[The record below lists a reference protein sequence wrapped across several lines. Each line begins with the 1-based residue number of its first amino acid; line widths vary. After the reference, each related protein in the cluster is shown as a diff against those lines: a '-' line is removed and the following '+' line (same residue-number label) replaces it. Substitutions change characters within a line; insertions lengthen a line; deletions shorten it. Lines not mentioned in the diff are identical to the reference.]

1 MKRYIKA
8 STEKPTLD
16 QIKVVWSDLEDGSGI
31 MYSVYSRDDE
41 LLFEEVLYYQDVD
54 PDAAYD
60 SAPDMAIAVLSQQYE
75 LSDQALAELQVT

>member
-16 QIKVVWSDLEDGSGI
+16 HLQVVWSELENGSGLL
-31 MYSVYSRDDE
+31 YSVRTDDGE
-41 LLFEEVLYYQDVD
+41 ILFEEVFDYQDVD
-54 PDAAYD
+54 VDAAYD

>member
-8 STEKPTLD
+8 RSGKPTLD
-16 QIKVVWSDLEDGSGI
+16 HLQVVWSELENGSGLL
-31 MYSVYSRDDE
+31 YSVKTDDGE
-41 LLFEEVLYYQDVD
+41 ILFEEVFDYQDVD
-54 PDAAYD
+54 VDAAYD

>member
-8 STEKPTLD
+8 SSGQPTLD
-16 QIKVVWSDLEDGSGI
+16 HLQVVWSELENGSGLL
-31 MYSVYSRDDE
+31 YSVKTDDGE
-41 LLFEEVLYYQDVD
+41 ILFEEVFDYQDVD
-54 PDAAYD
+54 VDAAYD

>member
-8 STEKPTLD
+8 SSGKPTLD
-16 QIKVVWSDLEDGSGI
+16 HLQVVWSELENGSGLL
-31 MYSVYSRDDE
+31 YSVKTDDGE
-41 LLFEEVLYYQDVD
+41 ILFEEVFDYQDVD
-54 PDAAYD
+54 VDAAYD

>member
-8 STEKPTLD
+8 SSGKPTLD
-16 QIKVVWSDLEDGSGI
+16 HLQVVWSELENGSGLL
-31 MYSVYSRDDE
+31 YSVKTDDGE
-41 LLFEEVLYYQDVD
+41 LLFEEVFDYQDVD
-54 PDAAYD
+54 VDAAYD